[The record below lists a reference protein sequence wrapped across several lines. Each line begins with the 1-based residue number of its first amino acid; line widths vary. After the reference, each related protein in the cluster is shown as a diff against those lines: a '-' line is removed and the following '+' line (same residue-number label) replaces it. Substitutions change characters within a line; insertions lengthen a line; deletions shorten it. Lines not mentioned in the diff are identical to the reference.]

1 MVFKMLFFEHTQ
13 SKTALYII
21 FYSITYKVNV
31 PEECLPR
38 FSRNDLE
45 LMPGFLNDMN
55 EERPEV
61 RSQYATKC
69 IYEEGIVYNDGDQWK
84 ATHEACKMCSCK
96 R

>member
-1 MVFKMLFFEHTQ
+1 M
-13 SKTALYII
+13 
-21 FYSITYKVNV
+21 
-31 PEECLPR
+31 PR

-61 RSQYATKC
+61 KSKYATKC
-69 IYEEGIVYNDGDQWK
+69 IYEEIVYNDGDQWK